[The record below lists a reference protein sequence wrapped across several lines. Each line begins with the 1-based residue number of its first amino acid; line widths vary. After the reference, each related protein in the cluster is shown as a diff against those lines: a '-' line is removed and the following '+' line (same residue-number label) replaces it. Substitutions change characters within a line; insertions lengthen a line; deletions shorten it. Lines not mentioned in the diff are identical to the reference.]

1 MAKGNMLMGYSR
13 GSVGDVTFARIKGQQ
28 IARARNRNPKNPK
41 TNKQS
46 IQRGRFAAAVKFY
59 TRGNQNYYKYAYENK
74 KQVESDYNAFMRENV
89 RRAPAISREAFNNYD
104 YPVFAP
110 FIMAKGSLTPFNN
123 SIADG
128 KVVIDLGVAA
138 PSTLPTTVAELTT
151 VLVENEA
158 FKAGDIITLVTI
170 NSNFDGTYP
179 SAAGTGEG
187 KPQWDIK
194 QIILDSTVTDT
205 LASTLGVAAIS
216 QDGALML
223 TDAQNTTLLSGMYA
237 AFTCVHTR
245 NTDGGLKASTQ
256 ELVLNTAAAT
266 AYEAGYDATYKAA
279 VIASWQAEG
288 SVDAQPEAILQGSIA
303 YREPVEEKITDY
315 VSKVTIGSQ
324 NFAVPVEAIGGQL
337 INLEY
342 DLANPGRQM
351 TLLNVVEAD
360 GKTLD
365 TLLFEFVNFPT
376 SLSVEAVR
384 MDPSDTAIAIRVSA
398 TEDSPVTNPISVKY
412 NGLLVGNFN
421 FEFAE

>member
-110 FIMAKGSLTPFNN
+110 FLMAKGSLTPFNN
-123 SIADG
+123 SIANG
-128 KVVIDLGVAA
+128 KVVVDLGVAA
-138 PSTLPTTVAELTT
+138 PSTLPTTVAELTA

-170 NSNFDGTYP
+170 NSNFSGTYP

-194 QIILDSTVTDT
+194 QIILDSTVTDS
-205 LASTLGVAAIS
+205 LADALGVAAVS
-216 QDGALML
+216 KDGALVL
-223 TDAQNTTLLSGMYA
+223 TDAVGTTLLGGTYA

-256 ELVLNTAAAT
+256 ELVLNVAAAT
-266 AYEAGYDATYKAA
+266 AYEACYDASYKAG

-303 YREPVEEKITDY
+303 YREPQIVTPYAYFDSAYDYEGTSYDFPFNITFQTSTDTEEVQVNALSLTQKEGVEVDASLLTFEGGATGLSWAT
-315 VSKVTIGSQ
+315 SKVT
-324 NFAVPVEAIGGQL
+324 
-337 INLEY
+337 
-342 DLANPGRQM
+342 
-351 TLLNVVEAD
+351 EAD
-360 GKTLD
+360 ITQLR
-365 TLLFEFVNFPT
+365 
-376 SLSVEAVR
+376 SVL
-384 MDPSDTAIAIRVSA
+384 TIAANANTDA
-398 TEDSPVTNPISVKY
+398 TFIVKY
-412 NGLLVGNFN
+412 DGIELGTYNVD
-421 FEFAE
+421 FE

>member
-110 FIMAKGSLTPFNN
+110 FLMAKGSLTPFNN

-128 KVVIDLGVAA
+128 KVVVDLGVAA
-138 PSTLPTTVAELTT
+138 PSTLPTTVAELTA

-205 LASTLGVAAIS
+205 LASTLGLAAVS
-216 QDGALML
+216 QDGALVL
-223 TDAQNTTLLSGMYA
+223 TDADGTTLLSGIYA

-256 ELVLNTAAAT
+256 EFVLNTAAAT
-266 AYEAGYDATYKAA
+266 AYEAGYDAAYKAA

-303 YREPVEEKITDY
+303 YREPQNITPYAYFNGAYDHEETRYDFPFNITFSTSTDTEQVQINALSLAQKEGVEVDAELLTFEGGATGLSWTT
-315 VSKVTIGSQ
+315 SKVT
-324 NFAVPVEAIGGQL
+324 
-337 INLEY
+337 
-342 DLANPGRQM
+342 
-351 TLLNVVEAD
+351 EAD
-360 GKTLD
+360 VTQLRSILTIAANANTD
-365 TLLFEFVNFPT
+365 ATFV
-376 SLSVEAVR
+376 
-384 MDPSDTAIAIRVSA
+384 
-398 TEDSPVTNPISVKY
+398 VKY
-412 NGLLVGNFN
+412 DGIELGTYNVR
-421 FEFAE
+421 FE